1 MSLNYLKKRAI
12 KAETNKPLPK
22 WVSDKNITK
31 KAYECINKLK
41 SERLRYIEQHNKAKD
56 YLKKSLYQ
64 ISASEVAKTIEVATT
79 TLISTSKYSD
89 DLKNYLD
96 EVNQEL
102 EAAKEKKLEKHLKTL
117 SVGTSQ
123 RKKDEILLE
132 LQKTRA
138 ELDELKKRNALEQ
151 AKLVLDNLPLPIK
164 CSLGLNV

>member
-102 EAAKEKKLEKHLKTL
+102 EAAKEI
-117 SVGTSQ
+117 G
-123 RKKDEILLE
+123 
-132 LQKTRA
+132 RA
-138 ELDELKKRNALEQ
+138 H
-151 AKLVLDNLPLPIK
+151 V
-164 CSLGLNV
+164 